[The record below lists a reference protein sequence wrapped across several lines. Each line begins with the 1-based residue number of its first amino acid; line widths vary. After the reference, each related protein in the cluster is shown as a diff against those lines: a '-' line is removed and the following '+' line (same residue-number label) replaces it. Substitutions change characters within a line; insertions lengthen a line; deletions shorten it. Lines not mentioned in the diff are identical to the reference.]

1 MYHVETVH
9 ADLAIFQDLA
19 YVLIAA
25 ALGAVVA
32 RLARQPLILG
42 YVAGGILIGPFTPG
56 VTIGDVHTF
65 EVVAEVGVVLLM
77 FSVGIEFSLSDLL
90 RVKWVALLG
99 GPLGVLLSAGL
110 GMAAAL
116 VLDWPLLQG
125 AVIGLVISVA
135 STMVL
140 ARLLMDRG
148 ELHTRHGRVTI
159 GITLVE
165 DLVVVVLTIVLPTLG
180 DLGPERVLAVATA
193 IGKSLLILAP
203 FAYLAWRV
211 VPGILLRVARTRNDE
226 LFLMVA
232 LAIGLGTA
240 ALTNAVG
247 LSLALGAFLA
257 GLMISNSD
265 YAHETLARLL
275 PMRDV
280 FVAVFFVTIGA
291 LIDPVSVLAN
301 LPLLAAIIVLV
312 VAGKL
317 AIWAAVVRLFGYSWE
332 AALLAAVGLTQIGEF
347 SFVLIRVARE
357 AGHVRDDVYNATLAA
372 SLITILINATLVRLV
387 PRWIG
392 RRVAETSPASGGP
405 EAPRP
410 VLICGVGRIG
420 SAVAEALDTFGVRYT
435 VVDRDPDVVRAVRAR
450 GQLAYFGDASQPQ
463 VLHAARVET
472 AALVVVAIPDEHA
485 ARAAVHA
492 VRAVNRSAR
501 IVARAHERGA
511 AGALRVQ
518 GATAVVQPELEA
530 ATTVIRHALAALK
543 MPEAASVAYVERFR
557 QAMEFGSESGSTG
570 GSLPEISDVTLPAG
584 HLTGRSLREARIRER
599 FGVTVVAIRRADG
612 DLLAN
617 PAPDTVL
624 RAGDRLRVFGLEPQ
638 VRSLRDAEMDAV

>member
-1 MYHVETVH
+1 MYHVGAMH

-25 ALGAVVA
+25 ALGAIVA
-32 RLARQPLILG
+32 WFARQPLILG

-99 GPLGVLLSAGL
+99 GPLGVLLSTGL

-116 VLDWPLLQG
+116 VLGWPVLQG
-125 AVIGLVISVA
+125 VVIGLVISVA

-165 DLVVVVLTIVLPTLG
+165 DLVVVMLTIVLPALG
-180 DLGPERVLAVATA
+180 DLGPQRMLAVGTA
-193 IGKSLLILAP
+193 IGKSLAILAP

-240 ALTNAVG
+240 ALTHVVG

-280 FVAVFFVTIGA
+280 FVAVFFVTIGT
-291 LIDPVSVLAN
+291 LIDPVSVMGN
-301 LPLLAAIIVLV
+301 LGLLAAIIVLV

-317 AIWAAVVRLFGYSWE
+317 VIWTSVVRLFDSSWE
-332 AALLAAVGLTQIGEF
+332 TSLLAAVGLTQIGEF
-347 SFVLIRVARE
+347 SFVLVQVARG
-357 AGHVRDDVYNATLAA
+357 AGHVGDDVYNATLAA
-372 SLITILINATLVRLV
+372 SLITILINATLVRVV

-392 RRVAETSPASGGP
+392 RRVTAAAAASGGP
-405 EAPRP
+405 
-410 VLICGVGRIG
+410 GGR
-420 SAVAEALDTFGVRYT
+420 V
-435 VVDRDPDVVRAVRAR
+435 PC
-450 GQLAYFGDASQPQ
+450 
-463 VLHAARVET
+463 
-472 AALVVVAIPDEHA
+472 
-485 ARAAVHA
+485 
-492 VRAVNRSAR
+492 
-501 IVARAHERGA
+501 
-511 AGALRVQ
+511 
-518 GATAVVQPELEA
+518 
-530 ATTVIRHALAALK
+530 
-543 MPEAASVAYVERFR
+543 
-557 QAMEFGSESGSTG
+557 
-570 GSLPEISDVTLPAG
+570 
-584 HLTGRSLREARIRER
+584 
-599 FGVTVVAIRRADG
+599 
-612 DLLAN
+612 
-617 PAPDTVL
+617 
-624 RAGDRLRVFGLEPQ
+624 
-638 VRSLRDAEMDAV
+638 

>member
-1 MYHVETVH
+1 MYHVGAMH

-25 ALGAVVA
+25 ALGAIVA
-32 RLARQPLILG
+32 WFARQPLILG

-99 GPLGVLLSAGL
+99 GPLGVLLSTGL

-116 VLDWPLLQG
+116 VLGWPVLQG
-125 AVIGLVISVA
+125 VVIGLVISVA

-165 DLVVVVLTIVLPTLG
+165 DLVVVMLTIVLPALG
-180 DLGPERVLAVATA
+180 DLGPQRMLAVGTA
-193 IGKSLLILAP
+193 IGKSLVILAP

-240 ALTNAVG
+240 ALTHVVG

-280 FVAVFFVTIGA
+280 FVAVFFVTIGT
-291 LIDPVSVLAN
+291 LIDPVSVMGN
-301 LPLLAAIIVLV
+301 LGLLAAIIVLV

-317 AIWAAVVRLFGYSWE
+317 VIWTSVVRLFDSSWE
-332 AALLAAVGLTQIGEF
+332 TSLLAAVGLTQIGEF
-347 SFVLIRVARE
+347 SFVLVQVARG
-357 AGHVRDDVYNATLAA
+357 AGHVGDDVYNATLAA
-372 SLITILINATLVRLV
+372 SLITILINATLVRVV

-392 RRVAETSPASGGP
+392 RRVTAAAAASGGP
-405 EAPRP
+405 
-410 VLICGVGRIG
+410 GGR
-420 SAVAEALDTFGVRYT
+420 V
-435 VVDRDPDVVRAVRAR
+435 PC
-450 GQLAYFGDASQPQ
+450 
-463 VLHAARVET
+463 
-472 AALVVVAIPDEHA
+472 
-485 ARAAVHA
+485 
-492 VRAVNRSAR
+492 
-501 IVARAHERGA
+501 
-511 AGALRVQ
+511 
-518 GATAVVQPELEA
+518 
-530 ATTVIRHALAALK
+530 
-543 MPEAASVAYVERFR
+543 
-557 QAMEFGSESGSTG
+557 
-570 GSLPEISDVTLPAG
+570 
-584 HLTGRSLREARIRER
+584 
-599 FGVTVVAIRRADG
+599 
-612 DLLAN
+612 
-617 PAPDTVL
+617 
-624 RAGDRLRVFGLEPQ
+624 
-638 VRSLRDAEMDAV
+638 